1 MCLYVLSF
9 ASTDTN
15 QRIKELSC
23 VSECLAEVPK
33 RANKTELEE
42 TREFMNYDVLFLR
55 ASPDKMLS
63 RDSFFTR
70 AFCF

>member
-1 MCLYVLSF
+1 MSLNVW
-9 ASTDTN
+9 
-15 QRIKELSC
+15 QRCQRGQI
-23 VSECLAEVPK
+23 
-33 RANKTELEE
+33 RHELEE
-42 TREFMNYDVLFLR
+42 TREFMKYDVLFLR